1 MEIKKKPRK
10 VNYRSD
16 FDFLL
21 LFQDSEGNEVRFPDC
36 DWTADIFT
44 DSPVHAFRVSRIG
57 GRCTNCFIDDGRI
70 HVVCD
75 SHNLRPGMLKAE
87 FRAWLPD
94 KIFPDGS
101 RTVVSPMPLGIELV
115 RGAGD
120 AASSAD
126 VAFIPPFVR
135 GYVTMTSEQY
145 QALESPLPDMLYLIV
160 EEDDSQEQ

>member
-1 MEIKKKPRK
+1 MEIKKQTKINFK
-10 VNYRSD
+10 SD

-21 LFQDSEGNEVRFPDC
+21 RLKDTEGNEVLPSGC

-44 DSPVHAFRVSRIG
+44 DSLAEPFRVSCIG

-70 HVVCD
+70 HVVCN

-87 FRAWLPD
+87 FRTWLPD
-94 KIFPDGS
+94 NIFPDGS
-101 RTVVSPMPLGIELV
+101 RTVVSPVPLGIELV

-126 VAFIPPFVR
+126 VALVPPFVR
-135 GYVTMTSEQY
+135 GYVTLTHEQY
-145 QALESPLPDMLYLIV
+145 DALESHLPDMLYLII
-160 EEDDSQEQ
+160 EKDDSQGQ